1 MTEIWEL
8 VNIFSLA
15 ETKNQG
21 QEEDLVVVFIL
32 FFFRGREFIKD
43 ESGFKHVYYK
53 TTLGHLYFAWNQD

>member
-1 MTEIWEL
+1 M
-8 VNIFSLA
+8 FSLV

-43 ESGFKHVYYK
+43 ESGFKRV
-53 TTLGHLYFAWNQD
+53 

>member
-1 MTEIWEL
+1 MSKKEWNKEMTEIWEL
-8 VNIFSLA
+8 VNMFSLV

-43 ESGFKHVYYK
+43 ESGFKRV
-53 TTLGHLYFAWNQD
+53 